1 MVEYSFASRHSLL
14 PDLGPVLAA
23 ATTLDFGLVE
33 ISEDLS
39 AVDAPTLESVRR
51 QLVLSRKRIG
61 LLDSPIPVADR
72 AAYRYILRHAALL
85 GVERVKVP
93 SRGIS
98 SPDSLREVCRM
109 GRAYGIR
116 ILLEN
121 EGDGPLSTEPGL
133 SELLR
138 SLGPESAGWIL
149 DPLGFVRQ
157 RLHPFF
163 QVFYTSKLK
172 NDVALLRIRD
182 GRFEDGAGTL
192 PGQGD
197 GEIKELVSILLAHS
211 FRGPFSFS
219 PDGSGLDP
227 EDCRESLRVFLD
239 MLLSL

>member
-1 MVEYSFASRHSLL
+1 MVEYSFASQKPLL
-14 PDLGPVLAA
+14 PDLEPVLTAA
-23 ATTLDFGLVE
+23 SRLGFGLVE

-39 AVDAPTLESVRR
+39 IVDAPTLESCRR
-51 QLVLSRKRIG
+51 QLIEGRKRIG
-61 LLDSPIPVADR
+61 LLDSPVPVADR
-72 AAYRYILRHAALL
+72 AAYRFIFRHAALL

-93 SRGIS
+93 TLGLD
-98 SPDSLREVCRM
+98 SPEPLREVCRM

-116 ILLEN
+116 VLLEN
-121 EGDGPLSTEPGL
+121 EGQGPLSTEPGL

-163 QVFYTSKLK
+163 QVFYSSKLK
-172 NDVALLRIRD
+172 NDVAMLRIRD
-182 GRFEDGAGTL
+182 GCFEDGLQTL

-197 GEIKELVSILLAHS
+197 GEVKELVSILLARS
-211 FRGPFSFS
+211 FRGPFSFA
-219 PDGSGLDP
+219 PMGPGLDP
-227 EDCRESLRVFLD
+227 DDCRASLRAFQD